1 MDMNKAF
8 HLVKTSEP
16 FSLLSAEDLYL
27 FNEGS
32 HLHLHDKLGAHPVMH
47 NGMPGTYFAVWAP
60 DATAVAVVGDFNHW
74 EPSKTTL
81 SPRGS
86 SGIWEGFVPRVAK
99 GALYKFH
106 ITSRFGG
113 NIPEKNDPM
122 GFYQEQPPLTASV
135 VWDLDYKWNDAK
147 WMATRGERNALDA
160 PISIYEMHMGTWKR
174 VPEQGNRP
182 LTYREMA
189 PQLVEYME
197 HTGFTHVEFMPLTE
211 HPFDGSWGYQTTG
224 YFAATSRY
232 GTPQDLM
239 YLIDTLHQNDIGV
252 ILDWVPSHFP
262 IDGHS
267 LASFDGSFLYEHADP
282 RKGFHPDWGS
292 AIFNY
297 GRNEVRSFLMS
308 SANFWLEKFHID
320 GLRVD
325 AVASMLYLDYS
336 RREGEWIP
344 NVFGGRENLDAIS
357 FLQRLNQEMYRLHPD
372 IQMIAEESTSYAMV
386 SRPTYA
392 GGLGFGFK
400 WDMGWMN
407 DTLRY
412 FHKEPIHR
420 KYHQNDLT
428 FRQIYAHTEN
438 FVLPLSHDE
447 VVHGKGSLLGAMP
460 GDVWQKFANVRL
472 LLGYQ
477 FAQQGKKLLFM
488 GGEFGQWDEWNH
500 NKSIDWHLLNYAPH
514 QGLLR
519 WVSDLNRVYRAEHA
533 LHNCD
538 CDPYGFE
545 WIDCHDSDT
554 GVMSFVR
561 RGRHS
566 DDLMVIVCNL
576 TPVPRFNY
584 GVGIWKDGYF
594 KEVLNSD
601 ATIYGGSG
609 LGNYGG
615 VTVDHSR
622 RHNQPYS
629 LNLTLPPLSII
640 YLKKDAT

>member
-1 MDMNKAF
+1 MSKAF
-8 HLVKTSEP
+8 HLVKSTEP
-16 FSLLSAEDLYL
+16 FSLLSPEDLYL

-32 HLHLHDKLGAHPVMH
+32 HLHLHDKLGAHPVVH
-47 NGMPGTYFAVWAP
+47 NGTPGTYFAVWAP
-60 DATAVAVVGDFNHW
+60 DATDVSVVGDFNHW
-74 EPSKTTL
+74 TAGKISLTPC
-81 SPRGS
+81 GS
-86 SGIWEGFVPRVAK
+86 SGIWEGFVPRVGK

-106 ITSRFGG
+106 ITSRFGTHV
-113 NIPEKNDPM
+113 PEKNDPM
-122 GFYQEQPPLTASV
+122 GFYQEQPPRTASV
-135 VWDLDYKWNDAK
+135 VWNLEYQWSDTK
-147 WMATRGERNALDA
+147 WMATRGERNALNA
-160 PISIYEMHMGTWKR
+160 PISIYELHFGTWKR
-174 VPEQGNRP
+174 IPEQGNRP

-189 PQLVEYME
+189 PQLVEYMQY
-197 HTGFTHVEFMPLTE
+197 TGFTHVEFMPLTE

-239 YLIDTLHQNDIGV
+239 YLIDTLHQNGIGV

-297 GRNEVRSFLMS
+297 NRNEVRSFLMS
-308 SANFWLEKFHID
+308 SAEFWFEKFHID
-320 GLRVD
+320 GMRVD

-336 RREGEWIP
+336 RHEGEWIP
-344 NVFGGRENLDAIS
+344 NAFGGRENLEAIS
-357 FLQRLNQEMYRLHPD
+357 FLQRLNHEMYRLHPD
-372 IQMIAEESTSYAMV
+372 IQMFAEESTSYPMV

-412 FHKEPIHR
+412 FHKDPIHR
-420 KYHQNDLT
+420 RYHQNDLT

-438 FVLPLSHDE
+438 FILPLSHDE

-477 FAQQGKKLLFM
+477 YAQQGKKLLFM

-500 NKSIDWHLLNYAPH
+500 NKSIDWHLLNYEPH
-514 QGLLR
+514 QGLLK
-519 WVSDLNRVYRAEHA
+519 WVADLNRVYRAESS
-533 LHNCD
+533 LHDCD

-545 WIDCHDSDT
+545 WIDCHDGDT
-554 GVMSFVR
+554 SVMSFVR
-561 RGRHS
+561 RGRKQ
-566 DDLMVIVCNL
+566 DDLMVIVCNC

-584 GVGIWKDGYF
+584 GVGVWKDGYY

-601 ATIYGGSG
+601 STIYGGSG

-615 VTVDHSR
+615 VHADHYG
-622 RHNQPYS
+622 RHNHPYS

-640 YLKKDAT
+640 YLKKEAI